1 MFIILGSLI
10 ICHRSIYKYYMECSW
25 HRSNYSKMSFI
36 FNKNIVRNLTILYIP
51 YIIFKHF
58 INGIYNILLMYLDFV
73 YKKMPIDLFSSY
85 FENPL
90 LINFVQT
97 RPRILI
103 IDFKYIS
110 FLIMEILVI
119 MMRFF
124 FELKYY
130 TWWRTGSTI

>member
-1 MFIILGSLI
+1 
-10 ICHRSIYKYYMECSW
+10 
-25 HRSNYSKMSFI
+25 
-36 FNKNIVRNLTILYIP
+36 
-51 YIIFKHF
+51 
-58 INGIYNILLMYLDFV
+58 MYLDFV

-130 TWWRTGSTI
+130 TW